1 MVARYQK
8 IKYPNPGERQ
18 HGESMAAQRDLQI
31 RKKKDEAYSNLIW
44 DFWPNQ
50 PPVGVYRNLRGDLLK
65 IVQIDT
71 GFMREDSP
79 DLQEKL
85 EPGHLWMPAV
95 VSGLPGTQFN
105 EEREYFF
112 DEFKYILVEPLEIGF
127 NKVAINGV
135 VVYQRKQIHVAM
147 NAEKKTVWEA
157 VETDQFD
164 PSQNVKSSFDNDI
177 AAPSFNDG
185 FQHKLHDDKSHNMP
199 TYADNSPYNNYV
211 PAQGCGPN

>member
-1 MVARYQK
+1 MVARYQR

-18 HGESMAAQRDLQI
+18 HGESMAAQWDLQI
-31 RKKKDEAYSNLIW
+31 RKKQDEAYSNLIRE
-44 DFWPNQ
+44 FLPNQ

-79 DLQEKL
+79 DLQEML

-105 EEREYFF
+105 EEREYLF
-112 DEFKYILVEPLEIGF
+112 DHFKYVLVEPLEIGF

-135 VVYQRKQIHVAM
+135 VVYQRKQIRVAM

-164 PSQNVKSSFDNDI
+164 PSQQCFFGAPDGDPQVNPTSTPRPSRTPSSDSAVNLPI
-177 AAPSFNDG
+177 TP
-185 FQHKLHDDKSHNMP
+185 P
-199 TYADNSPYNNYV
+199 
-211 PAQGCGPN
+211 

>member
-1 MVARYQK
+1 
-8 IKYPNPGERQ
+8 
-18 HGESMAAQRDLQI
+18 MAAQRELQI

-71 GFMREDSP
+71 GSMREDSP

-85 EPGHLWMPAV
+85 EPGYLWMPVV

-127 NKVAINGV
+127 NKVAMNGV
-135 VVYQRKQIHVAM
+135 VVYQRKQIRVAM
-147 NAEKKTVWEA
+147 NAKKK
-157 VETDQFD
+157 DRLG
-164 PSQNVKSSFDNDI
+164 SR
-177 AAPSFNDG
+177 
-185 FQHKLHDDKSHNMP
+185 
-199 TYADNSPYNNYV
+199 
-211 PAQGCGPN
+211 

>member
-18 HGESMAAQRDLQI
+18 HGESMAAQRDLQV

-71 GFMREDSP
+71 GSMREDSP

-85 EPGHLWMPAV
+85 EPGYLWMPVV

-127 NKVAINGV
+127 NKVAMNGV
-135 VVYQRKQIHVAM
+135 VVYQRASVS
-147 NAEKKTVWEA
+147 
-157 VETDQFD
+157 D
-164 PSQNVKSSFDNDI
+164 SVKSSFDNDI

-185 FQHKLHDDKSHNMP
+185 FQHKLHDDKSHDMP
-199 TYADNSPYNNYV
+199 AYADNSPYNNYV
-211 PAQGCGPN
+211 PVQGCGPN